1 MATKKEELRLKRHRA
16 LRRSIQGT
24 QERPRLAV
32 RRSLNN
38 LFAQIVDD
46 TASKTLF
53 SASTQDKD
61 IKKQFP
67 RGGNVKTAE
76 VFGQMF
82 AKKAVEKGIKKVVF
96 DRAGYLYHGRV
107 KAFADSARKGGLE
120 F

>member
-67 RGGNVKTAE
+67 RGGQRQNRRNFRTDVR
-76 VFGQMF
+76 
-82 AKKAVEKGIKKVVF
+82 KKSG
-96 DRAGYLYHGRV
+96 
-107 KAFADSARKGGLE
+107 
-120 F
+120 